1 MKTLGVRFWLIV
13 LFWVCLII
21 SAELAVT
28 TAHAESYSP
37 TDVHNW
43 ISAYASKYATP
54 DFPYADLVAR
64 SERVA
69 TCESDHFDVAVINDA
84 RRGPM
89 GEVGVF
95 QFVPG
100 PHSIFWLTPSAAAGF
115 DYWDSEAN
123 VAGAVWLIS
132 RGYGPRN
139 WSCW

>member
-1 MKTLGVRFWLIV
+1 M
-13 LFWVCLII
+13 
-21 SAELAVT
+21 
-28 TAHAESYSP
+28 
-37 TDVHNW
+37 
-43 ISAYASKYATP
+43 
-54 DFPYADLVAR
+54 AR

-84 RRGPM
+84 RRGLM

-95 QFVPG
+95 QFMPG
-100 PHSIFWLTPSAAAGF
+100 PHSIFWLTPSAAAGW